1 MCSYIYVFL
10 FVLKQ
15 ITHGIVL
22 THHKN
27 KHKTR
32 HDTTGH
38 DNETNRGESVY
49 GGKFEDEISRNL
61 KHTGGENSTQIK
73 SNQFNLFTY
82 IQVGK
87 FVSLSHNIH
96 VMFQW

>member
-1 MCSYIYVFL
+1 LCNYIYAFL

-22 THHKN
+22 THHEN

-61 KHTGGENSTQIK
+61 KHTRGENSTQLN
-73 SNQFNLFTY
+73 SFTY